1 LPDNFIIRSMKIE
14 DADDIG
20 RIQASITKSPA
31 KIDFRQVIEEQIQ
44 SDKDASFVAEVDNR
58 IVGFMISY
66 IVYGGFGLEKSAW
79 IATLGVDPQFMGQ
92 GIGKRLA
99 KEILR
104 ACRDMGIKHVFLLTF
119 CPFSRLWTLIGV
131 ILLTSER
138 NWTFNCPFCLA
149 GAQMLS

>member
-1 LPDNFIIRSMKIE
+1 MPENFLVRSIKIE

-31 KIDFRQVIEEQIQ
+31 KIDFRQVIEEQVQ
-44 SDKDASFVAEVDNR
+44 RDKDASFVAEVDNR

-79 IATLGVDPQFMGQ
+79 IATLSVEPQFMGRA
-92 GIGKRLA
+92 IGKRLA

-104 ACRDMGIKHVFLLTF
+104 VCQDRGIKHVFTSVRWDSVDLLSF
-119 CPFSRLWTLIGV
+119 FKTLDFDRSNFIN
-131 ILLTSER
+131 LRKELD
-138 NWTFNCPFCLA
+138 F
-149 GAQMLS
+149 

>member
-1 LPDNFIIRSMKIE
+1 MGNLPEKFLVRSIKIE

-31 KIDFRQVIEEQIQ
+31 KIDFRQIIEEQVQ
-44 SDKDASFVAEVDNR
+44 GDKDASFVAEVDNR

-79 IATLGVDPQFMGQ
+79 IATLGVDPQFMGR

-99 KEILR
+99 EEILGV
-104 ACRDMGIKHVFLLTF
+104 CRDRGIKYVFTSVRWDSVDLLSF
-119 CPFSRLWTLIGV
+119 FKTLDFDRSNFIN
-131 ILLTSER
+131 LRKELD
-138 NWTFNCPFCLA
+138 F
-149 GAQMLS
+149 

>member
-1 LPDNFIIRSMKIE
+1 MANLPDNFIIRSIKIE

-31 KIDFRQVIEEQIQ
+31 KIDFRQVIEEQVQ
-44 SDKDASFVAEVDNR
+44 RDKDASFVAEVDNR

-104 ACRDMGIKHVFLLTF
+104 ACRDMGIKHVFTSVRWDSVDLLSF
-119 CPFSRLWTLIGV
+119 FKTLDFDRSNFIN
-131 ILLTSER
+131 LRKELD
-138 NWTFNCPFCLA
+138 F
-149 GAQMLS
+149 

>member
-1 LPDNFIIRSMKIE
+1 MPENFLVRSMKIE

-31 KIDFRQVIEEQIQ
+31 KIDFRQVIEEQVQ
-44 SDKDASFVAEVDNR
+44 RDKDASFVAEVDNR

-79 IATLGVDPQFMGQ
+79 ITTLGVDPQFMGQ

-104 ACRDMGIKHVFLLTF
+104 ACRERGIKHVFTSVRWDSVDLLSF
-119 CPFSRLWTLIGV
+119 FKTLDFDRSNFIN
-131 ILLTSER
+131 LRKELD
-138 NWTFNCPFCLA
+138 F
-149 GAQMLS
+149 

>member
-1 LPDNFIIRSMKIE
+1 MDNLPENFLVRNIKIE

-31 KIDFRQVIEEQIQ
+31 KIDFRQIIEEQVQ
-44 SDKDASFVAEVDNR
+44 RDKDASFVAEVDNR

-104 ACRDMGIKHVFLLTF
+104 VCRDRGIKHVFTSVRWDSVDLLSF
-119 CPFSRLWTLIGV
+119 FKTLDFDRSNFIN
-131 ILLTSER
+131 LRKELD
-138 NWTFNCPFCLA
+138 F
-149 GAQMLS
+149 